1 MPDEIALQK
10 DVNRAQKAGSLLD
23 NELLKEAFEALEKSY
38 VDFWRATKPEDQ
50 LAREKAF
57 IAINIVGKVRD
68 HLHAVVQNGKL
79 ATAELNKMH
88 ADAERK
94 KRFGII

>member
-10 DVNRAQKAGSLLD
+10 QVNRAQKAGSLLES
-23 NELLKEAFEALEKSY
+23 ELLKEAFDELEKSY
-38 VDFWRATKPEDQ
+38 IAFWRQTKPEDQ

-79 ATAELNKMH
+79 ASAELNKMH